1 MTVPLPLPTF
11 LVLPLFS
18 FPQPIPQPLK
28 NRVQYPNTTSCIVT
42 SPRGNLSPVQSLRLA
57 KAYLECATK
66 EQDMDVALVL
76 CHDTE
81 VSLAQAK
88 RSAKSSDHQV
98 LHPEIAKA
106 YVNLGH
112 LLHTR
117 GRPSEAKASYKK
129 AEKLGVQ
136 VGEPGQ
142 PSSHSRP
149 NSIISALSFVNTI
162 FLDPSVNPP
171 PTATQNIQRRDIAN
185 VPANVIFEN
194 ARPPSLEFKLPEP
207 DEHLINTPQLA
218 GCLGILQATRSPGDI
233 LDPDVRKWLQSI
245 EKNIDEQDRLKAMA
259 KDVVRAFKRDEIKDA
274 KAVAEV
280 VYLAPVLDKDAF
292 RDLLNTFYVGI
303 GQSGLLDFHQLD
315 GIAYLIQ
322 GADNG
327 HLEADDLVKILGLLR
342 TRLTET
348 HRQSPEHI
356 SRLTITVSHV
366 LDAMADTKVKDVDR
380 VDLHEP
386 LSAYLSGL
394 QGSSDPYMVYQAAY
408 ACQALLCVPDDE
420 TPWQAAMRRTGKV
433 VRGVSGLVSA
443 VKGLDLN
450 KLIDGLGDIQQGL
463 AGASEI
469 VGIVKTAYE
478 GVASLA
484 EGGQTFMK
492 CLKEGLSFDRK
503 RAWYSVL
510 RGADALIRDG
520 ELSTFKELVCEAPC
534 RRDLAFQWGV
544 CQRLGEIASNPMWS
558 ADSRQSAIAFLG
570 EMYRND
576 AMWGQ
581 HAPVKQLIINTLM
594 QLGSASGS
602 GLQPVDN

>member
-1 MTVPLPLPTF
+1 MVF
-11 LVLPLFS
+11 GS
-18 FPQPIPQPLK
+18 FI
-28 NRVQYPNTTSCIVT
+28 T
-42 SPRGNLSPVQSLRLA
+42 SPKSILTPVQSLRLA
-57 KAYLECATK
+57 KVYLECATN
-66 EQDMDVALVL
+66 EQDMDVTLVL

-81 VSLAQAK
+81 VSLSQAK
-88 RSAKSSDHQV
+88 RSAKGSDHQT
-98 LHPEIAKA
+98 LRPEIGKIYAD
-106 YVNLGH
+106 LGH
-112 LLHTR
+112 LLHNR
-117 GRPSEAKASYKK
+117 GRPSEAKASYSR

-136 VGEPGQ
+136 VREPAFSTKQ
-142 PSSHSRP
+142 YHQWIECRQHRCPCPIRLSSY
-149 NSIISALSFVNTI
+149 V
-162 FLDPSVNPP
+162 
-171 PTATQNIQRRDIAN
+171 TQQIQRRDIAT
-185 VPANVIFEN
+185 VPANIIFEN
-194 ARPPSLEFKLPEP
+194 VRPPSLEFKLPEP

-245 EKNIDEQDRLKAMA
+245 EKDEDEQDRLKVMA
-259 KDVVRAFKRDEIKDA
+259 TDIIRAFKRDELKDA

-356 SRLTITVSHV
+356 YRLTITVSHV

-386 LSAYLSGL
+386 LKAYLSGL

-469 VGIVKTAYE
+469 VG
-478 GVASLA
+478 
-484 EGGQTFMK
+484 
-492 CLKEGLSFDRK
+492 LSRQHM
-503 RAWYSVL
+503 
-510 RGADALIRDG
+510 
-520 ELSTFKELVCEAPC
+520 KELP
-534 RRDLAFQWGV
+534 
-544 CQRLGEIASNPMWS
+544 
-558 ADSRQSAIAFLG
+558 
-570 EMYRND
+570 
-576 AMWGQ
+576 
-581 HAPVKQLIINTLM
+581 H
-594 QLGSASGS
+594 
-602 GLQPVDN
+602 